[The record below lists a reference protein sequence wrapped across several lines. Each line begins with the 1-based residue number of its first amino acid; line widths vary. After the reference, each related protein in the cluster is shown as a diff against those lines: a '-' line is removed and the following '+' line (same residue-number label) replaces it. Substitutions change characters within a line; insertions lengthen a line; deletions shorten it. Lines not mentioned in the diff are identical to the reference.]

1 MDNSVITDDNEHIN
15 VQIFV
20 PDLKFQKCFYVHLD
34 EIVWDIKQKLLAAL
48 PQPLSQ
54 AFNFGLF
61 LPPCDGRAGKFL
73 LEDRPIQDYPFHDC
87 VPYLELKYK
96 KRVYRMLRLDEKSL
110 KQLHSKSNL
119 KKFMDYVQSKNSTKI
134 EKFCHQGLDP
144 NFHDIN
150 GETPLTLAAGIQDN
164 HDVIIQLVGGGA
176 HLDFRNSEGQTGLH
190 KAAFLSFV
198 SNVKTMLELGASP
211 SYKDPIGLTPL
222 YYSMLTTESD
232 DRIAEM
238 LLAEASEI
246 GITDMHGN
254 HEIHQACKNGLTK
267 HVEHLLYYGANV
279 NAQNINGN
287 TPLHVCSVNNK
298 PECARVLL
306 FRGANVNI
314 LNNQGQTALH
324 VAQLIGNQQVV
335 DVILHYNPS
344 IVVPYRSTPKYNTKR
359 RIPSNT
365 ISRRRS
371 LSQVSIS
378 SSMQS
383 ENFYR
388 SPSTMSNFGPGS
400 RLSSINMKNNIDDQ
414 LSNDSSSITMVPSSS
429 PSIHSGNQ
437 IIYANNRSEYG
448 TLKRYAPEKMLT
460 PPPGFE
466 ANIPRILVIPRGP
479 KGFGFILRGVK
490 NLEENEIFEPTPL
503 VPGLQFFEGV
513 DMAGM
518 AMKAGLI
525 PGDFLLEIN
534 GIDVRRAS
542 HEQVVQMI
550 QMVKE
555 TITLK
560 VITIDSNMHNNHFQ
574 SLGQNSLRRSVHYG
588 VISRPPPPPPIRHPS
603 TSLSVARGISM
614 QQHILPTSS
623 MKLPNYNHINQ
634 RRISAAELE
643 NLMARRN
650 MPVQMCT
657 PNINNYDMSDS
668 MSSTSEY
675 ASTGGKKFNSVADMK
690 RKKQV
695 RASMNNSS
703 YESSGDGIQT
713 NYGMPNSFNQ
723 LYFGYD
729 SHLIHPHPQE
739 HKDFNGYYNDNKQIK
754 IKSSNSSPDI
764 NQQYIYDE
772 NSYNNLQN
780 NINRVHDG
788 GRKTS
793 NSDFSKTYKTT
804 IRPKTP
810 PPPPPI
816 INGNIT
822 DDDEA
827 PKIPQ
832 IDYNDFDS
840 DENDVESKII
850 YKSAK
855 STVIKGHPINK
866 SSLEEDNKKSNKN
879 DKSLSIPKGNIPPPP
894 PPPPPLINLSKNT
907 SYKKNDKECT
917 NSSQLP
923 STKSIGITSTLLS
936 NVKLNSTSS
945 TNNNEDSKVSQIKKN
960 GKNLDFDSD
969 LRNALARRRQKVC
982 VEDDEYDDNGK
993 SCESLNNIG
1002 SLSLK
1007 ESIRENVEKQQ
1018 NKLSVNVMGKNNNN
1032 NNSLT
1037 QKKDSGYTS
1046 SRTSLEPSENGDD
1059 NHEKNEN
1066 LKNNI
1071 NSNNV
1076 SILSQQ
1082 IEETCNEMSSFNI
1095 DKQFPPT
1102 ININFATKTNS
1113 NITYVTSTYEYD
1125 QKPESSSSERSIEG
1139 PVKTPPVDYDEPD
1152 SGHGDSDQDDK
1163 PHILNQYK
1171 NKDLINWTIMDVCDW
1186 LTSIRMSEYAKNFQ
1200 KRNIRGAD
1208 LMMFD
1213 RAKFTQLGVTRI
1225 AHRQCMEQSL
1235 KSFNS
1240 NVA

>member
-1 MDNSVITDDNEHIN
+1 
-15 VQIFV
+15 
-20 PDLKFQKCFYVHLD
+20 
-34 EIVWDIKQKLLAAL
+34 
-48 PQPLSQ
+48 
-54 AFNFGLF
+54 
-61 LPPCDGRAGKFL
+61 
-73 LEDRPIQDYPFHDC
+73 
-87 VPYLELKYK
+87 
-96 KRVYRMLRLDEKSL
+96 MLRLDEKSL

-119 KKFMDYVQSKNSTKI
+119 KKFMDYVQSRNSAKV

-144 NFHDIN
+144 NFHDVN

-164 HDVIIQLVGGGA
+164 RDVIIQLVGGGA

-190 KAAFLSFV
+190 KAAFLSLV
-198 SNVKTMLELGASP
+198 GNVKTMLELGASP

-232 DRIAEM
+232 DRITEM

-246 GITDMHGN
+246 GVTDMHGN

-267 HVEHLLYYGANV
+267 HVEHLLYYGANA

-314 LNNQGQTALH
+314 QNNQGQTALH

-335 DVILHYNPS
+335 EVILHYNPAS
-344 IVVPYRSTPKYNTKR
+344 VVPYRSTPKYNTKR
-359 RIPSNT
+359 RIPSST

-388 SPSTMSNFGPGS
+388 APSQMSNSISAS
-400 RLSSINMKNNIDDQ
+400 RLSSINMKNNMDDQ
-414 LSNDSSSITMVPSSS
+414 LSNDSSSITMIPSSS
-429 PSIHSGNQ
+429 PSLHSGNQ
-437 IIYANNRSEYG
+437 TIYSNNRTDYG
-448 TLKRYAPEKMLT
+448 TLK
-460 PPPGFE
+460 
-466 ANIPRILVIPRGP
+466 RILVIPRGP

-490 NLEENEIFEPTPL
+490 NLEENEVFEPTPL

-550 QMVKE
+550 QMVQE

-560 VITIDSNMHNNHFQ
+560 VITVDSSAQSNHFAT
-574 SLGQNSLRRSVHYG
+574 LNPNTLRRSVHYG
-588 VISRPPPPPPIRHPS
+588 VVSRQPPPPPLRHPS

-614 QQHILPTSS
+614 QQHILPCSS
-623 MKLPNYNHINQ
+623 MKLPNYNHMTQ

-657 PNINNYDMSDS
+657 PNINNYDMSDLIS
-668 MSSTSEY
+668 NSSEY
-675 ASTGGKKFNSVADMK
+675 ASSNGKKFNSVADMK

-695 RASMNNSS
+695 RASMNTSIYEASIESQKNHYGAPQHYQQSYYG
-703 YESSGDGIQT
+703 YESRYIHGNESNDSRIYYGDNQHMNIKQSKSSPEVNQQYTYDGD
-713 NYGMPNSFNQ
+713 NYNQ
-723 LYFGYD
+723 L
-729 SHLIHPHPQE
+729 
-739 HKDFNGYYNDNKQIK
+739 KNKRVHGVGRKSSI
-754 IKSSNSSPDI
+754 SSNSE
-764 NQQYIYDE
+764 Y
-772 NSYNNLQN
+772 
-780 NINRVHDG
+780 
-788 GRKTS
+788 
-793 NSDFSKTYKTT
+793 SKTYKTSL
-804 IRPKTP
+804 RPKTP

-816 INGNIT
+816 SNLMDEE
-822 DDDEA
+822 DDDEP

-832 IDYNDFDS
+832 VDYNDFDS
-840 DENDVESKII
+840 DETDNEPKII
-850 YKSAK
+850 YQSAQ
-855 STVIKGHPINK
+855 STVIKTHQPNNNK
-866 SSLEEDNKKSNKN
+866 YPEENKKASTT
-879 DKSLSIPKGNIPPPP
+879 KSGSGVPP
-894 PPPPPLINLSKNT
+894 PPPPPLPIDLLNKTPTN
-907 SYKKNDKECT
+907 KKNDNKSCNNT
-917 NSSQLP
+917 
-923 STKSIGITSTLLS
+923 TKSIGISTALLTT
-936 NVKLNSTSS
+936 VKLNSVP
-945 TNNNEDSKVSQIKKN
+945 TNSNNIDSKVPQVKKI
-960 GKNLDFDSD
+960 GKRLDFDSD

-982 VEDDEYDDNGK
+982 VEDEDGDDNGK
-993 SCESLNNIG
+993 SNESLNNIG
-1002 SLSLK
+1002 ALSLK
-1007 ESIRENVEKQQ
+1007 ESVRENVENQQ
-1018 NKLSVNVMGKNNNN
+1018 SKLSVNVMGKNSNNC
-1032 NNSLT
+1032 LT

-1059 NHEKNEN
+1059 GHHGENHEKNDN
-1066 LKNNI
+1066 IINKNNI
-1071 NSNNV
+1071 KSNTV
-1076 SILSQQ
+1076 SLISQQ
-1082 IEETCNEMSSFNI
+1082 IEESCNEISPLNI
-1095 DKQFPPT
+1095 GKNYNPT
-1102 ININFATKTNS
+1102 IKINFASETKNGNNMSYVST
-1113 NITYVTSTYEYD
+1113 TYVYEQKAESPTSG
-1125 QKPESSSSERSIEG
+1125 RSIEG
-1139 PVKTPPVDYDEPD
+1139 PIKTPPVDYDEPD

-1163 PHILNQYK
+1163 PHILNGYK
-1171 NKDLINWTIMDVCDW
+1171 NKDLINWTVMDVIDW
-1186 LTSIRMSEYAKNFQ
+1186 LTSIRMSEYSKNFQ

-1208 LMMFD
+1208 LMIFD
-1213 RAKFTQLGVTRI
+1213 RTKFTQLGVTRI

-1235 KSFNS
+1235 RSFNS